1 MDGDRRGFSRG
12 KGLARN
18 LYGSWIFHPVLHT
31 LPNLDHPTLRFKT
44 DVETSTEKVRG
55 RSFPQPGRALI
66 ETAGNLSLEQ
76 GSSLQN
82 VRELWGGL
90 ERLALRAFRNY
101 SEAEV
106 EFDRGLNVLHGSN
119 AQGKT
124 NLLEAVHLLAT
135 SRLLRGQRESEAI
148 REGESGTEVQ
158 GVLYGSQSVLG
169 ISLERGA
176 RKRASLNG
184 VGLPRASDLLG
195 RMPCV
200 CVSALDLET
209 IRGEPSERR
218 LFLDLQLSALYPA
231 YLRHLAAYRKA
242 LEQRNALLK
251 QAREEAIPG
260 AAFEVWEAALA
271 EHGAAIRRYRLQYVE
286 LLRPEVAR
294 LQAQMGQG
302 EALETSLATDEA
314 KADSGALEA
323 LLARNRGADVGR
335 GATSTGPHRDDL
347 ELSVGGRSAR
357 LFGSQ
362 GQQRTAAISL
372 KLASLGIAREV
383 LGLEPVLLLDDI
395 FSDLDH
401 RRRDILVE
409 IVLERSGQAILTC
422 TEPDTAGKRILER
435 SRRFRV
441 SAGTVTPE

>member
-1 MDGDRRGFSRG
+1 MER
-12 KGLARN
+12 L
-18 LYGSWIFHPVLHT
+18 
-31 LPNLDHPTLRFKT
+31 TLR
-44 DVETSTEKVRG
+44 S
-55 RSFPQPGRALI
+55 
-66 ETAGNLSLEQ
+66 
-76 GSSLQN
+76 
-82 VRELWGGL
+82 
-90 ERLALRAFRNY
+90 FRNY

-106 EFDRGLNVLHGSN
+106 EFGRGLNVLHGAN

-148 REGESGTEVQ
+148 REGQPGMEVQ

-169 ISLERGA
+169 VALERGS

-195 RMPCV
+195 RMPSI

-251 QAREEAIPG
+251 QAREAMVPG
-260 AAFEVWEAALA
+260 AAFEIWEAALA
-271 EHGAAIRRYRLQYVE
+271 EHGASIRRYRFQYVE
-286 LLRPEVAR
+286 LLRPEMAR

-302 EALETSLATDEA
+302 EALEVSLATDEGE
-314 KADSGALEA
+314 ADAGALEA
-323 LLARNRGADVGR
+323 ILTRNRGTDVAR
-335 GATSTGPHRDDL
+335 GATSAGPHRDDL
-347 ELSVGGRSAR
+347 ELSVGSRSAR

-372 KLASLGIAREV
+372 KLASLGIARDV

-401 RRRDILVE
+401 RRRDILVQ

-422 TEPDTAGKRILER
+422 TEPETAGQRILDR

-441 SAGTVTPE
+441 SGGTVTPE